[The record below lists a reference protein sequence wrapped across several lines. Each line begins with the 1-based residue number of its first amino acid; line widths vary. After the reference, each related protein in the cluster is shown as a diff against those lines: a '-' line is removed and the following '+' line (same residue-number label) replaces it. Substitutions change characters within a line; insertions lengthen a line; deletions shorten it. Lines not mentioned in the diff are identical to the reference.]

1 MIKCLK
7 IDPEYLLSLPS
18 YEIVARNS
26 MLNNFWR
33 LYRFLHAYYFYSKT
47 HSPKKFFNIESE
59 SKLSYVCSDCV
70 NRLNDL
76 ALFARGHDD
85 VNCGEHSFPICVLP
99 VRSLCK

>member
-1 MIKCLK
+1 M
-7 IDPEYLLSLPS
+7 DNLLV
-18 YEIVARNS
+18 YGAWYI
-26 MLNNFWR
+26 
-33 LYRFLHAYYFYSKT
+33 YTGKY
-47 HSPKKFFNIESE
+47 
-59 SKLSYVCSDCV
+59 CSVCV

>member
-1 MIKCLK
+1 MSSSILPGRFDNGDFECWLREFNACCDANGWKVTEERDDKILK
-7 IDPEYLLSLPS
+7 
-18 YEIVARNS
+18 
-26 MLNNFWR
+26 
-33 LYRFLHAYYFYSKT
+33 
-47 HSPKKFFNIESE
+47 
-59 SKLSYVCSDCV
+59 CV